1 MSSSLLG
8 SIIARSRNW
17 VNDPWAR
24 RHHEGGFLVKECKW
38 VKICEILTQRIL
50 QEFLLLFSTPQTLF
64 YKFLTPLWSKSSKS
78 HNFYAHICWHDPM
91 HNGHR
96 GAIFEKK
103 NQNTSPKTEYVLL
116 SSKITFFAFIDSA
129 LNFVQQYQ
137 SCGTTSPS
145 ILLLVLDR
153 LLPCFVVSR
162 SIVEPLWMVEW
173 RTRQG
178 ENGKMYA
185 YSWLMRYLI
194 WVIMISRN

>member
-1 MSSSLLG
+1 MKLWTVLNLWSTYFSIPCRFLFGVDGGLLCQVKILGTSRICTHFLSSSLLG

-96 GAIFEKK
+96 GAIFERKK
-103 NQNTSPKTEYVLL
+103 IRIPVLRRNM
-116 SSKITFFAFIDSA
+116 FFWA
-129 LNFVQQYQ
+129 Q
-137 SCGTTSPS
+137 
-145 ILLLVLDR
+145 
-153 LLPCFVVSR
+153 
-162 SIVEPLWMVEW
+162 
-173 RTRQG
+173 
-178 ENGKMYA
+178 K
-185 YSWLMRYLI
+185 
-194 WVIMISRN
+194 